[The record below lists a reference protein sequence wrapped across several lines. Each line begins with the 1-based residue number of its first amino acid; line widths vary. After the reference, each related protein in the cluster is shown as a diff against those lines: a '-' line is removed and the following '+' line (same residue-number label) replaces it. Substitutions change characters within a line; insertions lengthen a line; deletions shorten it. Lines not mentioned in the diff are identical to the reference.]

1 MKSSMGVV
9 TSETLIQ
16 PEVTDW
22 AEPTKLG
29 PFRKMEISG
38 GICRQDLA
46 TRPLQTKK
54 RPQEGG
60 AVALVLVDRDQAGTS
75 ARSPKVTETVCS

>member
-1 MKSSMGVV
+1 MGVV
-9 TSETLIQ
+9 ASETLIQ

-22 AEPTKLG
+22 AEPTKLA
-29 PFRKMEISG
+29 PFRKVKIG
-38 GICRQDLA
+38 DGICSRDLA

-60 AVALVLVDRDQAGTS
+60 AVALVLVNRDQAGTS